1 MKKAWELEY
10 EVFMNAKPVILTEE
24 EQTWDA
30 AAAFENLSN
39 ISYKMKWNSNVP
51 GSGAPEKVIVGA
63 VQSMENM
70 GYDVT
75 VAEELM
81 HRGLKAY
88 QEDDLLSL
96 IRITNELWYTFG
108 KLPKV
113 TSHKYFNYKVYN
125 AFDEY
130 LEKVSFPEKE
140 FVDIESKE
148 FFKAIYNGWL
158 AQFVGGAFGTAL
170 EGYTSENLY
179 KTFGEVRDYIRKP
192 NTYNDDVTYEIA
204 FLEAFFKKGY
214 SVESKDIALEWVALV
229 PFGWSAE
236 EIALK
241 NIEAGIFPPE
251 SGYFNNPYREW
262 IGAQMRGAI
271 CGMVA
276 PGDLKMAAELAF
288 KDGVVSHHNNG
299 VLGEVFNAIM
309 VSMAFIEKDVRKI
322 VKECIELIPNDSEY
336 YSIIKKAY
344 EVSKKSKTWQKA
356 WEELVPDF
364 KEYNWIHAYP
374 NAVAEV
380 VALWFGNGDFNETL
394 YITGM
399 IGYDVDCNAAQIMTV
414 IGIIDK
420 AIPSKWSD
428 PIGEK
433 INTYCRKYKET
444 SFKELTN
451 WTITSIIKNLSNSK
465 N

>member
-1 MKKAWELEY
+1 MKKAWQLEY
-10 EVFMNAKPVILTEE
+10 DVFCNAKPVILSEE

-30 AAAFENLSN
+30 ASEFERLADLK
-39 ISYKMKWNSNVP
+39 YLMKWNSNVP

-70 GYDVT
+70 GYDVSE
-75 VAEELM
+75 AETLM
-81 HRGLKAY
+81 HEGLKAY
-88 QEDDLLSL
+88 QEKDLLSL
-96 IRITNELWYTFG
+96 IKITNELWNMFG
-108 KLPKV
+108 KMKKIKK
-113 TSHKYFNYKVYN
+113 HKYFKFKVYEDFEQYKL
-125 AFDEY
+125 AV
-130 LEKVSFPEKE
+130 KFPIKQN
-140 FVDIESKE
+140 VNIECE
-148 FFKAIYNGWL
+148 DFFKATYNAWL
-158 AQFVGGAFGTAL
+158 AQFVGGAFGTAM
-170 EGYTSENLY
+170 EGYTHDNLF
-179 KTFGEVRDYIRKP
+179 KTFGEIREYIRKP

-204 FLEAFFKKGY
+204 FLEAFSKKGY
-214 SVESKDIALEWVALV
+214 YVTSKDIALEWAALV

-241 NIEAGIFPPE
+241 NIEAGIFPPA

-276 PGDLKMAAELAF
+276 PGDLQTAAELAF

-309 VSMAFIEKDVRKI
+309 VSMAYVEKDV
-322 VKECIELIPNDSEY
+322 KECVELIPNDSEY

-344 EVSKKSKTWQKA
+344 VVCLKHQDWLSA
-356 WEELVPDF
+356 WKDLEPDF
-364 KEYNWIHAYP
+364 REYNWIHAYP
-374 NAVAEV
+374 NAAAEV

-394 YITGM
+394 HIVGM

-414 IGIIDK
+414 IGIIDQEV
-420 AIPSKWSD
+420 PCKWKE

-444 SFKELTN
+444 SFTELTN
-451 WTITSIIKNLSNSK
+451 WTIDSMKK
-465 N
+465 FK

>member
-1 MKKAWELEY
+1 MMKKAWELEY
-10 EVFMNAKPVILTEE
+10 DVFSKAEPVVLSEE

-30 AAAFENLSN
+30 ANEFEKLADL
-39 ISYKMKWNSNVP
+39 SYKMKWNSNVP

-75 VAEELM
+75 EAEVLM
-81 HRGLKAY
+81 RQGLKAY
-88 QEDDLLSL
+88 QEEDICSL
-96 IRITNELWYTFG
+96 IKITNELWNLFG
-108 KLPKV
+108 NLKKIKN
-113 TSHKYFNYKVYN
+113 HKYFDFTVYDSFNKYLSAVEFPKKV
-125 AFDEY
+125 E
-130 LEKVSFPEKE
+130 
-140 FVDIESKE
+140 VDINTKDFYEQ
-148 FFKAIYNGWL
+148 IYCGWL
-158 AQFVGGAFGTAL
+158 AQFVGGAFGTAM

-179 KTFGEVRDYIRKP
+179 KKFGEIRDYIRKP

-204 FLEAFFKKGY
+204 FLEAFANKGY
-214 SVESKDIALEWVALV
+214 AVESKDIALEWVALV

-241 NIEAGIFPPE
+241 NIQAGIFPPE

-262 IGAQMRGAI
+262 IGAQMRGAV

-276 PGDLKMAAELAF
+276 PGDLRVAAELAF

-322 VKECIELIPNDSEY
+322 VSSCIDLIPNDSEY
-336 YSIIKKAY
+336 FAVIKKALVICMKH
-344 EVSKKSKTWQKA
+344 ESWQSA
-356 WEELVPDF
+356 WKELVPDY

-374 NAVAEV
+374 NAAAEV

-394 YITGM
+394 YIVGM
-399 IGYDVDCNAAQIMTV
+399 MGYDVDCNAAQIMTI

-420 AIPSKWSD
+420 AIPIKWTE
-428 PIGEK
+428 PIGDDIK
-433 INTYCRKYKET
+433 TYCRKYKDT
-444 SFKELTN
+444 SFSELTK
-451 WTITSIIKNLSNSK
+451 WTIDSIKK
-465 N
+465 YK

>member
-10 EVFMNAKPVILTEE
+10 EVFMNAKPVVLSEE

-113 TSHKYFNYKVYN
+113 AGHKYFNYKVYN

-130 LEKVSFPEKE
+130 LEKVSFPDKE
-140 FVDIESKE
+140 FVDVESKE
-148 FFKAIYNGWL
+148 FFKSIYNGWL

-170 EGYTSENLY
+170 EGYTSENLF

-276 PGDLKMAAELAF
+276 PGDLKTAAELAF

-299 VLGEVFNAIM
+299 VLGEVFNALM

-336 YSIIKKAY
+336 YSIIKKSY
-344 EVSKKSKTWQKA
+344 DVSLKHKTWQSA

-374 NAVAEV
+374 NAAAEV

-399 IGYDVDCNAAQIMTV
+399 IGYDVDCNAAQIMTI